1 MMGMRMGPSMTHR
14 MKLRHEIRLNS
25 EIVLGLMFQARMQL
39 VQALHDETY
48 EPKAQCPSCAHE
60 LTAVEI
66 LKGFNRDPAD
76 FTTGCPKCKERF
88 SPRLICFGPASRLE
102 LPFYCSA
109 QVLEQM
115 GGLHT
120 LPPDEFAR
128 LHPAIYRSAI
138 AHHGS
143 IRNAFAQLGADY
155 PFGDIS
161 GWESKAA
168 SFLGQLPDTV
178 IAQCVGKSPRVIRR
192 MRRKAGIR
200 AFSKRRM
207 VEELGDIETSA
218 PDEDE
223 SDGSPDR
230 PEEDEG
236 EF

>member
-1 MMGMRMGPSMTHR
+1 MMGMGMGPRITIR
-14 MKLRHEIRLNS
+14 AEIRHEIRLNS
-25 EIVLGLMFQARMQL
+25 EIVLGLMFQQRMQL
-39 VQALHDETY
+39 VQALHDERY

-88 SPRLICFGPASRLE
+88 SPRLVCFGPASRLE
-102 LPFYCSA
+102 LPFYCPT

-192 MRRKAGIR
+192 MRNKAGIP

-207 VEELGDIETSA
+207 MKENGEIGSQDEEEIDVPEETDEEEL
-218 PDEDE
+218 
-223 SDGSPDR
+223 
-230 PEEDEG
+230 
-236 EF
+236 